1 MTGALSFLDRDSL
14 ESLQLVSRQFQ
25 DAVAGGEMTRFAF
38 RPISDVKCG
47 KGYHVNTDDDQRD
60 GIRVAGAIIARRRR
74 QRKGHD
80 NMSGFEFEREEEDDG
95 SVVVSALSYLRASY
109 CWKIKLNLTTDHI
122 CPLDNF
128 EEGRILKA
136 LAGIAGTLVVEHLKV
151 RVSSA
156 DAKFLQEFV
165 GAFVAIRSLKITY
178 GLMDPETYDATFFGA
193 CTARG
198 LERLEFVEDE
208 DLAYYYD
215 QEDDDQEDEE
225 SDSDDDNEAADG
237 NSVRPP
243 KPRRFMD
250 VRPFCFAPAPSGIRR
265 YIDGWD
271 VDEGTLVEACTKG
284 LQ

>member
-1 MTGALSFLDRDSL
+1 M
-14 ESLQLVSRQFQ
+14 
-25 DAVAGGEMTRFAF
+25 
-38 RPISDVKCG
+38 
-47 KGYHVNTDDDQRD
+47 
-60 GIRVAGAIIARRRR
+60 
-74 QRKGHD
+74 
-80 NMSGFEFEREEEDDG
+80 
-95 SVVVSALSYLRASY
+95 
-109 CWKIKLNLTTDHI
+109 
-122 CPLDNF
+122 
-128 EEGRILKA
+128 
-136 LAGIAGTLVVEHLKV
+136 
-151 RVSSA
+151 
-156 DAKFLQEFV
+156 
-165 GAFVAIRSLKITY
+165 AIRSLKITY

-284 LQ
+284 LQVRRSHYWRRPRAYLVKLSTTLRRRDTFFGIWYFWFL